1 MLDQKIDSYESGSRP
16 ETAPKEPSSQAGI
29 HVLSDKEHSSH
40 PLEDAH
46 GSPPQYHRVDRHRD
60 YYLAQPPQSIFRMSD
75 QYSPQYSKFYSRGA
89 CNLTVLSSPIVTK
102 KAQRAERDGKLGPQT
117 DRDNSGDETIDSLPV
132 SIFSLDTQIKKAP
145 TSVRK
150 EPPPPLYY
158 TTQGP
163 PYPHHDGYYSPS
175 PTPYSQGQWQWQHSP
190 PYTSYPHPYETSLY
204 PPHPISSS
212 VKNKRAPTQLLAPGR
227 TQFVCNSTKK
237 RPLPSQTKNDLD
249 TSVRPWQKQQ
259 SSQKKKKMY
268 SNFVGV
274 TYNKTHAKYQSCIT
288 HYRKQHY
295 LGRYKLACDA
305 ALAYDES
312 AKLLKGKAWK
322 VNFPTRQAYEQ
333 EREKEIHHT
342 IERIGGNTVDIDE
355 SEIASIVAD
364 KIAKIVAKLKLQRE
378 EEMGLIRRSKQ
389 TACAALEGMSEVTP
403 CQVDHEEGSIPF
415 VSSESL
421 PKHQSYQSAT
431 NSDNMFKVVYTEKT
445 PHASSTDPAS
455 HTEGA
460 YSSTP
465 DSMIRPKILAYKR
478 SERDIKESGRNT
490 TYKNPSAK
498 SSPPTINA
506 QHLTSSKSNRNP
518 VLKNGTLVA
527 ASALMTLFR
536 NEDEPK

>member
-1 MLDQKIDSYESGSRP
+1 MPPTVKIFVEGSNSKLP
-16 ETAPKEPSSQAGI
+16 LAPKEPSSQAGI
-29 HVLSDKEHSSH
+29 HVLSDKEHSTY
-40 PLEDAH
+40 PLQDTH
-46 GSPPQYHRVDRHRD
+46 GSPPQYHRVDRPRD

-75 QYSPQYSKFYSRGA
+75 QYSPQYSTFYSRGA
-89 CNLTVLSSPIVTK
+89 CNLTVFSSPIVTK
-102 KAQRAERDGKLGPQT
+102 KTQRAERDGKLEPQT
-117 DRDNSGDETIDSLPV
+117 DRDNSGDETIDLLPV
-132 SIFSLDTQIKKAP
+132 RNCSFNTQIKKAP

-150 EPPPPLYY
+150 EPPPPHYY

-163 PYPHHDGYYSPS
+163 PYPYHDGYYS
-175 PTPYSQGQWQWQHSP
+175 PTPYSQGQWQHPP

-212 VKNKRAPTQLLAPGR
+212 VKNKRAQTQLLAPGR

-237 RPLPSQTKNDLD
+237 RPLPSQTKNGLD
-249 TSVRPWQKQQ
+249 TSVPPRQKKQ
-259 SSQKKKKMY
+259 SSQKKKEMY

-333 EREKEIHHT
+333 ERVKEIHH
-342 IERIGGNTVDIDE
+342 IGDNTADIDE
-355 SEIASIVAD
+355 SETASIVAG

-389 TACAALEGMSEVTP
+389 TVCAALEGMSEVTP
-403 CQVDHEEGSIPF
+403 CQVDHEEGSMPF

-421 PKHQSYQSAT
+421 PKHQSNQSAT
-431 NSDNMFKVVYTEKT
+431 NSDNMYKVVYTEKT

-455 HTEGA
+455 HTQGA

-478 SERDIKESGRNT
+478 SDIKETGLNT

-506 QHLTSSKSNRNP
+506 QHLTSTKSNRNP
-518 VLKNGTLVA
+518 VMKNGTLVA

>member
-16 ETAPKEPSSQAGI
+16 ETEPKEPSQAGI

-46 GSPPQYHRVDRHRD
+46 ESPPQYHRVDRPRD

-75 QYSPQYSKFYSRGA
+75 QYSPQYSTFYSRGA

-102 KAQRAERDGKLGPQT
+102 KAQRAKRDGKLGPQT
-117 DRDNSGDETIDSLPV
+117 DRDNSGGETIDLLPV
-132 SIFSLDTQIKKAP
+132 RNCSFNTQIKKAP

-150 EPPPPLYY
+150 EPPPPPYY
-158 TTQGP
+158 TTQGS
-163 PYPHHDGYYSPS
+163 PYPYHDGYYS
-175 PTPYSQGQWQWQHSP
+175 PTPYSQGQWQHPP

-237 RPLPSQTKNDLD
+237 RPLPSQTKTDLD
-249 TSVRPWQKQQ
+249 TSVPPRQKKQ

-322 VNFPTRQAYEQ
+322 VNFPTMPAYEQ
-333 EREKEIHHT
+333 EREKEIHH
-342 IERIGGNTVDIDE
+342 IGRIGGNTADIDE
-355 SEIASIVAD
+355 SETASIVAG

-378 EEMGLIRRSKQ
+378 EEMGLIQRSK
-389 TACAALEGMSEVTP
+389 SEVTP
-403 CQVDHEEGSIPF
+403 CQVDHEEGSMPF
-415 VSSESL
+415 ASSESL
-421 PKHQSYQSAT
+421 PVKRQSNQSAT
-431 NSDNMFKVVYTEKT
+431 NSVNIYKAIYTEKT
-445 PHASSTDPAS
+445 SLTSSTDPAS
-455 HTEGA
+455 HTQGA

-478 SERDIKESGRNT
+478 SDIKESGLNT

-498 SSPPTINA
+498 PSKSDTRTNSSPPTINA

-518 VLKNGTLVA
+518 VMKNGTLVA

-536 NEDEPK
+536 NKDEPK